1 MKKVSLRASF
11 AIIMALLVIVGLV
24 LYVFRFVQDGEKWAL
39 YFDESTSKCTYTLRD
54 RDGTV
59 LAKMGGGSRT
69 YAESSKVRT
78 ACYQLIGDFN
88 GNVGTV
94 CSSAHSPATAASMLR
109 ALPSPARVT
118 TAASL

>member
-88 GNVGTV
+88 KLFPSHKLWNYVFVLCINAPLVNV
-94 CSSAHSPATAASMLR
+94 HNIYI
-109 ALPSPARVT
+109 
-118 TAASL
+118 

>member
-59 LAKMGGGSRT
+59 LAKMGGGSRNLCRKLQG
-69 YAESSKVRT
+69 AH
-78 ACYQLIGDFN
+78 CLL
-88 GNVGTV
+88 
-94 CSSAHSPATAASMLR
+94 SADRRL
-109 ALPSPARVT
+109 
-118 TAASL
+118 